1 MLSLILGWFSER
13 IQILKQL
20 HAPDGSFRFVSGISG
35 LAPKSKSTERFFDLL
50 SLGKQHWNML
60 LMEVPPLLLGENK
73 PVSEDAEIF
82 VISEAIVETVSSAL
96 LPLAASIVGVL
107 GVIMLVVYETD
118 LL

>member
-35 LAPKSKSTERFFDLL
+35 LAPKSKSTERLFDLL

-60 LMEVPPLLLGENK
+60 LMGENK
-73 PVSEDAEIF
+73 PVSEDGEVF